1 VGDCHDWQL
10 SVPKRQQKNSFSARL
25 PIAITLIIASFVS
38 AIFISSI
45 ANKGDDYWVVR
56 SAIITGHI
64 ISASDLD
71 TVHMNLNESSAL
83 YIDKSFNPIGL
94 IALRT
99 LREGEV
105 FSTTDLGSAIQGQST
120 SAVPLSV
127 RSVDIAQGLMLGE
140 GVDIYWVQD
149 SNNGE
154 EIVEP
159 VLVLGGAAL
168 LSLESTGNS
177 FSGTVGLSIAVEQ
190 TQVLRVLSATTVG
203 RLVVIASHV

>member
-1 VGDCHDWQL
+1 MKP
-10 SVPKRQQKNSFSARL
+10 SKKTFSARL
-25 PIAITLIIASFVS
+25 PLAITLIIASFAS

-56 SAIITGHI
+56 GAVITGHI
-64 ISASDLD
+64 ITSTDLEI
-71 TVHMNLNESSAL
+71 VHMNLNESSGL
-83 YIDKSFNPIGL
+83 YINKSFNPIGL
-94 IALRT
+94 VALRT
-99 LREGEV
+99 LRDGEV
-105 FSTTDLGSAIQGQST
+105 FSTTDLASAIQGQLT

-127 RSVDIAQGLMLGE
+127 RSVDIATGLTLGE
-140 GVDIYWVQD
+140 GIDLYWVQD

-159 VLVLGGAAL
+159 VLVLGGATL

-177 FSGTVGLSIAVEQ
+177 FSGDVGLSIAVEQ

>member
-1 VGDCHDWQL
+1 MR
-10 SVPKRQQKNSFSARL
+10 PPKNSFSARL
-25 PIAITLIIASFVS
+25 PIAITLIVASFAS
-38 AIFISSI
+38 AVFISSI

-56 SAIITGHI
+56 GAIITGHV
-64 ISASDLD
+64 ISSSDLD
-71 TVHMNLNESSAL
+71 TAHMNLNESSAL

-105 FSTTDLGSAIQGQST
+105 LSTTDLGSAIQGQST

-127 RSVDIAQGLMLGE
+127 RSVDIAQGLVLGE
-140 GVDIYWVQD
+140 GVDLYWVQD

-154 EIVEP
+154 EIAEP

-177 FSGTVGLSIAVEQ
+177 FSGDVGLSIAVEQ

-203 RLVVIASHV
+203 RLVIIASHV

>member
-1 VGDCHDWQL
+1 MRP
-10 SVPKRQQKNSFSARL
+10 SRNTFSARL
-25 PIAITLIIASFVS
+25 PLALTLIIASFAS
-38 AIFISSI
+38 AVFISSI

-56 SAIITGHI
+56 GTIIAGHI
-64 ISASDLD
+64 ISSSDLEA
-71 TVHMNLNESSAL
+71 VHLNLNKSSDL
-83 YIDKSFNPIGL
+83 YIEKSFNPIGL

-99 LREGEV
+99 LQEGEV
-105 FSTTDLGSAIQGQST
+105 ISTTDLGSTVTGQSI

-127 RSVDIAQGLMLGE
+127 RSVDIAQGLALGE

-154 EIVEP
+154 ESFEP

-168 LSLESTGNS
+168 LSLESSGNS
-177 FSGTVGLSIAVEQ
+177 FSGNVGLSIAVEN

-203 RLVVIASHV
+203 RLVIIASHV

>member
-1 VGDCHDWQL
+1 MKP
-10 SVPKRQQKNSFSARL
+10 SKKNFSARL
-25 PIAITLIIASFVS
+25 PLAITLIIASFAS

-56 SAIITGHI
+56 GAIITGHI
-64 ISASDLD
+64 ITSTDLEI
-71 TVHMNLNESSAL
+71 VHMNLNESSGL

-94 IALRT
+94 VALRT
-99 LREGEV
+99 LRDGEV
-105 FSTTDLGSAIQGQST
+105 FSTTDLASAIQGQLT

-127 RSVDIAQGLMLGE
+127 RSVDIAQGLTLGE
-140 GVDIYWVQD
+140 GIDLYWVQD

-159 VLVLGGAAL
+159 VLVLRGATL

-177 FSGTVGLSIAVEQ
+177 FSGDVGLSIAVEQ
-190 TQVLRVLSATTVG
+190 TQVLRVLSATTLG

>member
-1 VGDCHDWQL
+1 MRQ
-10 SVPKRQQKNSFSARL
+10 PKNTFNARL
-25 PIAITLIIASFVS
+25 PLAITLIIASFVS

-45 ANKGDDYWVVR
+45 ANKGEDYWVVR
-56 SAIITGHI
+56 GAIVAGHVIT
-64 ISASDLD
+64 SSDLEAA
-71 TVHMNLNESSAL
+71 HLNLSNSSDL

-99 LREGEV
+99 MQQGEV
-105 FSTTDLGSAIQGQST
+105 IGAADLSASIAGQST

-127 RSVDIAQGLMLGE
+127 RSVDIAKGLTLGE
-140 GVDIYWVQD
+140 GVDVYWVQD

-154 EIVEP
+154 ESVEP

-168 LSLESTGNS
+168 LSIESTGNS
-177 FSGTVGLSIAVEQ
+177 FSGDVGLSIAVEN

-203 RLVVIASHV
+203 RLVIIASHV

>member
-1 VGDCHDWQL
+1 MKP
-10 SVPKRQQKNSFSARL
+10 SKKNFSARL
-25 PIAITLIIASFVS
+25 PLAITLIIASFAS

-56 SAIITGHI
+56 GAIITGHI
-64 ISASDLD
+64 ITSTDLEI
-71 TVHMNLNESSAL
+71 VHMNLNESSGL

-94 IALRT
+94 VALRT
-99 LREGEV
+99 LRDGEV
-105 FSTTDLGSAIQGQST
+105 FSTIDLASAIQGQLT

-127 RSVDIAQGLMLGE
+127 RSVDIAQGLTLGE
-140 GVDIYWVQD
+140 GIDLYWVQD

-159 VLVLGGAAL
+159 VLVLRGATL

-177 FSGTVGLSIAVEQ
+177 FSGDVGLSIAVEQ
-190 TQVLRVLSATTVG
+190 TQVLRVLSATTLG